1 MQHISSM
8 VEDVLLEHN
17 LGIMPVHIELLV
29 LLVQTLQVVSA
40 DVFNAAIAFADIGKE
55 CWDVPAK
62 IHEQI
67 GSGKP
72 AYHELIELVISV
84 PLVWR
89 QESIAHKC
97 LGEDLAILIDGTV
110 KDCGN
115 IAHQD
120 VIQNLLIPESQEADL
135 CRKCPATHVL
145 VIAGQERV
153 VAERFEVDGKTK
165 LTRDHLSERRLPCTD
180 VSCNDQVHDAPLL
193 PSTSRICP
201 F

>member
-1 MQHISSM
+1 ME
-8 VEDVLLEHN
+8 EDVHLDNQLRKLPHPLE
-17 LGIMPVHIELLV
+17 L
-29 LLVQTLQVVSA
+29 
-40 DVFNAAIAFADIGKE
+40 
-55 CWDVPAK
+55 
-62 IHEQI
+62 
-67 GSGKP
+67 
-72 AYHELIELVISV
+72 HELIELVIGV

-180 VSCNDQVHDAPLL
+180 VSFNDQVHDSPLL